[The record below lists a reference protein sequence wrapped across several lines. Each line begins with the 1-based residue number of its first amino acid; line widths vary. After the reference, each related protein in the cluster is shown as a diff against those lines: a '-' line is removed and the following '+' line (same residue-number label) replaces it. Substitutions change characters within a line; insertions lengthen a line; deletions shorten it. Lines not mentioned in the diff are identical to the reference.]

1 MTFAETH
8 KLVNAIASVE
18 TWTRSLDRLHKEDV
32 MNFEQITKVEKWL
45 EKSKQEIFDIASK

>member
-18 TWTRSLDRLHKEDV
+18 TWGRSLDRLHRQDV
-32 MNFEQITKVEKWL
+32 MDFDQITNVEKWL
-45 EKSKQEIFDIASK
+45 EEAKQEIFDIASK